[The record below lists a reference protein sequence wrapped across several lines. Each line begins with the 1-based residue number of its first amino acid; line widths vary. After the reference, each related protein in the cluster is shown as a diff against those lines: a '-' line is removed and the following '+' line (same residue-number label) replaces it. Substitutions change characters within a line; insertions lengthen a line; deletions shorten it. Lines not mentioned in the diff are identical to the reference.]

1 MFDKDISQVAFSHV
15 WNKHEKRQ
23 LQLMDPK
30 VVKEV
35 NMLNSYMRY
44 FKEAKLIGE
53 KHHNL
58 QKQKKKGGVKESI
71 IRGTKME

>member
-1 MFDKDISQVAFSHV
+1 
-15 WNKHEKRQ
+15 
-23 LQLMDPK
+23 MDPK

-44 FKEAKLIGE
+44 FKEAKLIGK
-53 KHHNL
+53 KHRNL

-71 IRGTKME
+71 MRGTKME

>member
-1 MFDKDISQVAFSHV
+1 
-15 WNKHEKRQ
+15 
-23 LQLMDPK
+23 MDPK

-44 FKEAKLIGE
+44 FKEAKLIGK

-71 IRGTKME
+71 MRGTKME